1 MAKNPG
7 GGGQNTVWEKNTPDP
22 LIDLAARCVL
32 AHPAC
37 LFSMVPVDEIDSTFE
52 ISTNLVPTSTNAST
66 STLQSVASPLSS
78 SSMTCTIKSSKDSVS
93 LQTGFLS
100 AVSEN
105 LSKTDPNV
113 DKRHFMLHPGLRLP
127 AEICE
132 KLFST
137 LHEEGLDLEDDFAL
151 AFGDPSIS
159 RIRSVDLSGSSVTD
173 RGLKCLLAHKLRVL
187 NIHNCRFLSKQ
198 SLEAL
203 NQNSE
208 SLLDLN
214 VGNTSRFF
222 PEYIYPKMDEDL
234 VRKVKQLYKSSIQI
248 MGSMLP

>member
-1 MAKNPG
+1 MAKNLGDGP
-7 GGGQNTVWEKNTPDP
+7 QNTVWEKNTPDP

-37 LFSMVPVDEIDSTFE
+37 LFSMVPADETDSTIDE
-52 ISTNLVPTSTNAST
+52 STNLVPSSTNAST
-66 STLQSVASPLSS
+66 STAATLESVASPLSTPS
-78 SSMTCTIKSSKDSVS
+78 AHVPSKNDFSTEIVTLQQTAFLSSVS
-93 LQTGFLS
+93 T
-100 AVSEN
+100 N
-105 LSKTDPNV
+105 LSKTDSNV

-159 RIRSVDLSGSSVTD
+159 RIRSVDLSSSSVTD

-187 NIHNCRFLSKQ
+187 NIHNCRFLSTQ

-222 PEYIYPKMDEDL
+222 PEYICPKMDDDQ
-234 VRKVKQLYKSSIQI
+234 VRKFVQTS
-248 MGSMLP
+248 

>member
-1 MAKNPG
+1 MDTLYFWDGIRK
-7 GGGQNTVWEKNTPDP
+7 
-22 LIDLAARCVL
+22 IDIVL
-32 AHPAC
+32 A
-37 LFSMVPVDEIDSTFE
+37 FEDKEDEEEEERERKRNIF
-52 ISTNLVPTSTNAST
+52 ISNL
-66 STLQSVASPLSS
+66 
-78 SSMTCTIKSSKDSVS
+78 D
-93 LQTGFLS
+93 
-100 AVSEN
+100 
-105 LSKTDPNV
+105 
-113 DKRHFMLHPGLRLP
+113 
-127 AEICE
+127 
-132 KLFST
+132 
-137 LHEEGLDLEDDFAL
+137 EEGLDLEDDFAL

-222 PEYIYPKMDEDL
+222 PEYVYPKMDEDL
-234 VRKVKQLYKSSIQI
+234 VRKK
-248 MGSMLP
+248 